1 MGLERGVA
9 LPFILL
15 QAIAYH
21 RTTVIN
27 ELDVPRPTWQGLT
40 LKEGRGRRS

>member
-15 QAIAYH
+15 QANIPLK
-21 RTTVIN
+21 
-27 ELDVPRPTWQGLT
+27 ELDVPRLTGQGLT